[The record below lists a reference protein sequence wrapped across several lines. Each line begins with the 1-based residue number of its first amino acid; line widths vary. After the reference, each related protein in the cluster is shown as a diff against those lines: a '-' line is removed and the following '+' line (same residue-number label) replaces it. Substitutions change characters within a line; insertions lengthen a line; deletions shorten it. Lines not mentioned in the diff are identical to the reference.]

1 MRQLLPN
8 RLAGFDAHAIGQP
21 MDTHKITASGLTGK
35 LYLTAD
41 SPRWQLEFR
50 HPHTKKRLRISTGLR
65 DLVMAKEKAKGV
77 LVDAG
82 RKGLAALQAHSQR
95 ATSKSVGEAIDHYL
109 RVSKIASRQSNV
121 NRLLRLLRG
130 TLGGTNE
137 QVRAKPLSVLTPAL
151 VAKYLADWKGSIYTL
166 RGVLVSAR
174 AVFCHALDWE
184 GFPLPESL
192 EKFSKT
198 TKGMRAPS
206 PTFERIA
213 PAILDGMD
221 RASRQRAPAIRRA
234 FLLTRYLGMTPKEC
248 SMCRRTWIEE
258 RNDKFV
264 MVVIE
269 RDGVTLKTGSKRGR
283 AMSIPEW
290 MAAELLVADDF
301 MVDGKTP
308 SRRKYFME
316 RIFNAFVREFLPDR
330 RTAAY
335 ELRRQAGSD
344 ILNATGKISVA
355 QHMLGHSS
363 PTTTSTWYAVYD
375 REVDVAAVWDKA

>member
-1 MRQLLPN
+1 
-8 RLAGFDAHAIGQP
+8 
-21 MDTHKITASGLTGK
+21 MDTHKITAAGLTGK
-35 LYLTAD
+35 LYQTPD
-41 SPRWQLEFR
+41 SPRWQFEFR
-50 HPHTKKRLRISTGLR
+50 HPHTKKRLRVSTGLR
-65 DLVMAKEKAKGV
+65 DLTMAKEKAKGI

-82 RKGLAALQAHSQR
+82 REGLAALQAHQQR
-95 ATSKSVGEAIDHYL
+95 ATSKSIGEAIDHYL
-109 RVSKIASRQSNV
+109 KVSKIGSKQSNV
-121 NRLLRLLRG
+121 NRLLRLLRT

-137 QVRAKPLSVLTPAL
+137 QVREKPLSVLTPAL
-151 VAKYLADWKGSIYTL
+151 VAKYLAEWKGSVYTL

-192 EKFSKT
+192 EKFAKT

-206 PTFERIA
+206 PTFERIS
-213 PAILDGMD
+213 PAILSNMD
-221 RASRQRAPAIRRA
+221 KSSKQRSPSIRRA

-248 SMCRRTWIEE
+248 SLCRREWIEQ
-258 RNDKFV
+258 RNGKFV

-290 MAAELLVADDF
+290 MAEELLTADDF
-301 MVDGKTP
+301 MVEGATP
-308 SRRKYFME
+308 GRRKFFME

-375 REVDVAAVWDKA
+375 REVDIAAVWDRQ

>member
-1 MRQLLPN
+1 
-8 RLAGFDAHAIGQP
+8 
-21 MDTHKITASGLTGK
+21 
-35 LYLTAD
+35 
-41 SPRWQLEFR
+41 
-50 HPHTKKRLRISTGLR
+50 
-65 DLVMAKEKAKGV
+65 MAKEKAKGI

-82 RKGLAALQAHSQR
+82 REGLAALQAHSQR

-192 EKFSKT
+192 EKFAKT

-221 RASRQRAPAIRRA
+221 QASKQRAPAIRRA

-248 SMCRRTWIEE
+248 SLCRRAWIEE
-258 RNDKFV
+258 RNGKFD

-269 RDGVTLKTGSKRGR
+269 RDGVTLKTLAVSAREFAAAEKAVDPRQLAYLALRVWAVQPGQVD
-283 AMSIPEW
+283 SIPRPL
-290 MAAELLVADDF
+290 ALLRQ
-301 MVDGKTP
+301 GRP
-308 SRRKYFME
+308 
-316 RIFNAFVREFLPDR
+316 
-330 RTAAY
+330 
-335 ELRRQAGSD
+335 RQAD
-344 ILNATGKISVA
+344 VEL
-355 QHMLGHSS
+355 QGHLDPVRTPEDGGQASRGQ
-363 PTTTSTWYAVYD
+363 PGRRHEAG
-375 REVDVAAVWDKA
+375 A

>member
-1 MRQLLPN
+1 MGC
-8 RLAGFDAHAIGQP
+8 A

-35 LYLTAD
+35 LYQTID

-65 DLVMAKEKAKGV
+65 DLVMAKEKAKGI

-82 RKGLAALQAHSQR
+82 REGLAALQAHSQR
-95 ATSKSVGEAIDHYL
+95 ATCKSVGEAIDHYL
-109 RVSKIASRQSNV
+109 KASKIGSKQSNV
-121 NRLLRLLRG
+121 NRLLRLLRA
-130 TLGGTNE
+130 TLGGSNE
-137 QVRAKPLSVLTPAL
+137 QVRERPLSVLTPAL
-151 VAKYLADWKGSIYTL
+151 VAQYRAEWKGSAYTL

-174 AVFCHALDWE
+174 AVFCHPLDWE

-192 EKFSKT
+192 EKFAKT
-198 TKGMRAPS
+198 TKGLRAPA
-206 PTFERIA
+206 PTFERISPEILSKMDNA
-213 PAILDGMD
+213 SKAIGG
-221 RASRQRAPAIRRA
+221 SIRRA
-234 FLLTRYLGMTPKEC
+234 YLLTRYLGMTPKEC
-248 SMCRRTWIEE
+248 WLCRREWIEE
-258 RNDKFV
+258 RNGKFV

-290 MAAELLVADDF
+290 MAAELLAAEDY
-301 MVDGKTP
+301 MVTGKTVG
-308 SRRKYFME
+308 RRKHFME
-316 RIFNAFVREFLPDR
+316 RVFNAFVREFLPDR

-363 PTTTSTWYAVYD
+363 PTTTATWYAVYD
-375 REVDVAAVWDKA
+375 REVDVAGVWAQP

>member
-1 MRQLLPN
+1 
-8 RLAGFDAHAIGQP
+8 
-21 MDTHKITASGLTGK
+21 MDTHKLTVAGLTGK
-35 LYLTAD
+35 LYQTPD

-50 HPHTKKRLRISTGLR
+50 HPHTKKRLRLSTGLR
-65 DLVMAKEKAKGV
+65 DLTMAKEKSKGI

-82 RKGLAALQAHSQR
+82 REGLAALQAHQQR
-95 ATSKSVGEAIDHYL
+95 ATSKSIGEAIDHYL
-109 RVSKIASRQSNV
+109 KVSKIGSKQSNV
-121 NRLLRLLRG
+121 NRLLRLLRA

-137 QVRAKPLSVLTPAL
+137 QVREKPLSVLTPAL
-151 VAKYLADWKGSIYTL
+151 VAKYLAEWKGSVYTL
-166 RGVLVSAR
+166 RGVLVSSR

-192 EKFSKT
+192 EKFAKT

-206 PTFERIA
+206 PTFERIS
-213 PAILDGMD
+213 PAILGNMD
-221 RASRQRAPAIRRA
+221 KASKQRSPSIRRA
-234 FLLTRYLGMTPKEC
+234 LLLTRYLGMTPKEC
-248 SMCRRTWIEE
+248 SLCRREWIEQ
-258 RNDKFV
+258 RNGKFV

-290 MAAELLVADDF
+290 MAAELLTAEDY
-301 MVDGKTP
+301 MVEGATP
-308 SRRKYFME
+308 GRRKFFME

-375 REVDVAAVWDKA
+375 REVDIAAVWDQQ

>member
-1 MRQLLPN
+1 
-8 RLAGFDAHAIGQP
+8 

-35 LYLTAD
+35 LYQTND

-65 DLVMAKEKAKGV
+65 DLVMAKEKAKGI

-82 RKGLAALQAHSQR
+82 REGLAALQAHSQR

-109 RVSKIASRQSNV
+109 KVSKIGSRQSNV
-121 NRLLRLLRG
+121 NRLLRLLRA

-137 QVRAKPLSVLTPAL
+137 QVREKPLSVLTPAL
-151 VAKYLADWKGSIYTL
+151 VAKYRSEWKGSVYTL

-192 EKFSKT
+192 EKFAKT

-206 PTFERIA
+206 PTFERIDPKVLEA
-213 PAILDGMD
+213 MD
-221 RASRQRAPAIRRA
+221 AASKQRSPAIRRA

-248 SMCRRTWIEE
+248 SLCRNSWIEA

-290 MAAELLVADDF
+290 MAAELLAADDF

-308 SRRKYFME
+308 SRRKYFMD

-375 REVDVAAVWDKA
+375 REVDVAAVWDTSTP